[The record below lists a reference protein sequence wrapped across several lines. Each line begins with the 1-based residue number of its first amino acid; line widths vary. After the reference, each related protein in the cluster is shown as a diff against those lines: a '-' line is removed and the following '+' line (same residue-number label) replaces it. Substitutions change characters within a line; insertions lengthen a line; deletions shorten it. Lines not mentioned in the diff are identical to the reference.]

1 MKQQK
6 RMAQEKT
13 KIGYTD
19 SLSSV
24 RGMKHRLVGS
34 VLTALILL
42 AGIGVPRAFAAEPVS
57 SATNSAPTV
66 VSSEA
71 SVAADTNA
79 PANKVQTSP
88 YDAGGWQ
95 AVLFNG
101 IKTTLPRS

>member
-1 MKQQK
+1 MKQQN

-13 KIGYTD
+13 QIGYTD

-24 RGMKHRLVGS
+24 RGLKPRLTV
-34 VLTALILL
+34 LILL
-42 AGIGVPRAFAAEPVS
+42 AGIGVPRAFAAELVS
-57 SATNSAPTV
+57 SATNPAPT
-66 VSSEA
+66 A

-79 PANKVQTSP
+79 PANNVQTSP

-95 AVLFNG
+95 AALING

>member
-1 MKQQK
+1 MKQQN

-13 KIGYTD
+13 QIGYTD

-24 RGMKHRLVGS
+24 RGLKPRLVGS
-34 VLTALILL
+34 ILTVLILL
-42 AGIGVPRAFAAEPVS
+42 AGIGVPRAFAAELVS
-57 SATNSAPTV
+57 SATNPAPT
-66 VSSEA
+66 A

-79 PANKVQTSP
+79 PANNVQTSP

-95 AVLFNG
+95 AALING